1 MVLDRWTESVAWGCG
16 PGPWSVMGGQRWVP
30 VTAWSTCTHAGLDP
44 LHSLFIF
51 SFCRANDAPQH
62 RLASAQIV
70 CLAGDLL
77 AQPPQTTPL
86 IFRMFST
93 PALAGPCPG
102 GMAGLCPGG
111 MAVAKPAAADGRI
124 AAAGSGPRRR
134 PGPVLGWPVPGW
146 PAGRASPRGGRCS
159 ELSANVVIKKIPQ
172 P

>member
-1 MVLDRWTESVAWGCG
+1 MVLDRWTEAVAWGCG

-93 PALAGPCPG
+93 PALAG
-102 GMAGLCPGG
+102 LCPGG

-146 PAGRASPRGGRCS
+146 PAGRASPRGGVAASCRRTLWS
-159 ELSANVVIKKIPQ
+159 KKYPSR
-172 P
+172 